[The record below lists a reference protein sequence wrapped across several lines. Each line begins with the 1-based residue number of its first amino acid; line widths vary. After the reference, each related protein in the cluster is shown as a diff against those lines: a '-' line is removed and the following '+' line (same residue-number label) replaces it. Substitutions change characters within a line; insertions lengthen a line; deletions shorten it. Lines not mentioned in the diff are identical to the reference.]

1 MSRSSTQPARARGTK
16 LPLLAAVAALFALL
30 ALAPLASAASDPI
43 GSSGSSS
50 VITLNNGFL
59 KKLKK
64 NDVKVLNISPAKKK
78 GKRLKMTVKSGS
90 LDPTT
95 GKGTLTLGGG
105 IKFKAGKK
113 TAPVKALS
121 LNTSNKSLSGKV
133 ANKKMKVASLAGV
146 SFARDGFGTVVT
158 VNKLKLTKS
167 AAKQLNKK
175 LGFSGKS
182 GKKHKRATTSSK
194 DSNAV
199 FKANQVMGSSRSN
212 AQPTEVALLPT
223 GNVNLATSLATLGKL
238 AAVRVEIER
247 LGGTTEPAS
256 LPSPT
261 YAFPISGGALS
272 PTASAGTVQTSG
284 GLKLV
289 QKLQTGAESFL
300 TTNITLGNFWFD
312 FAAKTV
318 SVEVVAESNA
328 VNERGEKP
336 LNLGNLGR
344 SSIADVS
351 LTGATVTSNSTART
365 ITVENASATLQVVS
379 AEVLNGF
386 VSVYKGYAEAVTF
399 EEVKLF
405 EELVEGKTP
414 EEAIEAGKAAAKAAG
429 EEVAKNEIKSGDP
442 LGTISF
448 TAQTQ

>member
-167 AAKQLNKK
+167 AANRLNKK

-194 DSNAV
+194 DKKSGGEAV

-223 GNVNLATSLATLGKL
+223 GNVNLATSPATFKKLHEVEVGVEKLGS
-238 AAVRVEIER
+238 
-247 LGGTTEPAS
+247 TTEPAT

-261 YAFPISGGALS
+261 YGFPISGGALS
-272 PTASAGTVQTSG
+272 PTVTSGTVQTSG
-284 GLKLV
+284 GLKLIQELRFPGEV
-289 QKLQTGAESFL
+289 FPPLVTK
-300 TTNITLGNFWFD
+300 ITLGNFWFD
-312 FAAKTV
+312 LAAKTV

-328 VNERGEKP
+328 SRE

-344 SSIADVS
+344 SSIADIS
-351 LTGATVTSNSTART
+351 LTGTTVANDPTART
-365 ITVENASATLQVVS
+365 ITVQNASATLQVVS
-379 AEVLNGF
+379 AEVLEGF
-386 VSVYKGYAEAVTF
+386 VKVYEGYWFAIYKTLLPTEQEAR
-399 EEVKLF
+399 
-405 EELVEGKTP
+405 
-414 EEAIEAGKAAAKAAG
+414 EAAAAK
-429 EEVAKNEIKSGDP
+429 VAEDHIKSGDP